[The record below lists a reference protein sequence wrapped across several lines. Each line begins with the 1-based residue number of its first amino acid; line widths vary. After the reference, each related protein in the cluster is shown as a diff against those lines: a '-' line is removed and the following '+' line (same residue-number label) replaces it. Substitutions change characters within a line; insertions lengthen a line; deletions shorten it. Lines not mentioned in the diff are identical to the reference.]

1 MQLSLAE
8 RRKLAK
14 SLSAA
19 HKAQI
24 KRHACACQM
33 KGDGLLDIVK
43 SVGKSLGSVG
53 KAIGPTVLKEL
64 VIPLVRQKAGI
75 VPSGRGRRP
84 VKGRGIA
91 LAGGGRKAKKKQ
103 KGKGVSLAGGHY

>member
-43 SVGKSLGSVG
+43 SVGKSLGSIG

-75 VPSGRGRRP
+75 
-84 VKGRGIA
+84 KGRGIA